1 MCPQSYANR
10 ADSLSSANTTRPCRR
25 KPNMA
30 ARVLLTIAKTPS
42 FVYAGYDNPNHVC
55 RLNKTS
61 PGKYFRLL
69 AGYVPW
75 SITFRG

>member
-1 MCPQSYANR
+1 
-10 ADSLSSANTTRPCRR
+10 
-25 KPNMA
+25 MA